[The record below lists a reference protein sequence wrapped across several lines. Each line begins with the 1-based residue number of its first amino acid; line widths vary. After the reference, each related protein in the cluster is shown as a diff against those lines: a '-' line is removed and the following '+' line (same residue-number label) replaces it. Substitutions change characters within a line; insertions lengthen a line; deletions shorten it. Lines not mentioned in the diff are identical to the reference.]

1 MPSTGTE
8 QSTKSQTVELSVESI
23 TTRLP
28 MLVGT
33 EGERA
38 VDVSRLREETGLITL
53 DDGYANTGSCQSSIT
68 YIDGDLG
75 ILRYR
80 GIPIEQVAS
89 QGTFLE
95 TALLLLQG
103 ELPSKRAL
111 ERFSQR
117 VTENSLLHE
126 GMRHHFEGFPPSAHP
141 MAILS
146 SMISALSCYRPELL
160 RKDDAEEDLMDSV
173 ALLMS
178 KVRTIAAF
186 SYKKS
191 IGEPIAYP
199 DPKRDY
205 SESFLNMMFSR
216 PHAEYEPSPEMV
228 RALQMFLIL
237 HADHEQNCSTSTA
250 RMVGSSGANMFASV
264 AAAVLALWGR
274 LHGGANASVVT
285 MLEEIKGG
293 GETAASTIE
302 KVKRKE
308 IKLYG
313 FGHRIYRAF
322 DPRVK
327 VFKRACDELLD
338 SLGRQDP
345 LVDIAREIEVRA
357 LADDYFTER
366 KLYPNVDF
374 YSGILLRAIGIPRNM
389 FTVMFAI
396 GRLPGWI
403 AHWTEGWRQ
412 DGRIHRPRQ
421 VYMGPAQRDYVP
433 LQERS

>member
-1 MPSTGTE
+1 MGAAE
-8 QSTKSQTVELSVESI
+8 LRVQDTVL
-23 TTRLP
+23 RLP
-28 MLVGT
+28 VIEGT
-33 EGERA
+33 EGDRA
-38 VDVSRLREETGLITL
+38 VDISRLREETGLVTL
-53 DDGYANTGSCQSSIT
+53 DDGYANTGSCQSAIT
-68 YIDGDLG
+68 FIDGEQG

-80 GIPIEQVAS
+80 GIPVEQLAS
-89 QGTFLE
+89 QGSFLE

-103 ELPSKRAL
+103 ELPSKGEL
-111 ERFSQR
+111 QRFSDR
-117 VTENSLLHE
+117 VTEYSLLHE
-126 GMRHHFEGFPPSAHP
+126 GMRHHFEGFPPTAHP

-160 RKDDAEEDLMDSV
+160 RKDDDEEDLQYTV
-173 ALLMS
+173 AMLMS

-216 PHAEYEPSPEMV
+216 PHVEFDPSPETI

-274 LHGGANASVVT
+274 LHGGANAAVVT
-285 MLEEIKGG
+285 MLEELHEGG
-293 GETAASTIE
+293 QTPASVIE
-302 KVKRKE
+302 QAKRKE
-308 IKLYG
+308 VKLSG

-338 SLGRQDP
+338 SVGRADP
-345 LVDIAREIEVRA
+345 LVDIAREIERLA
-357 LADDYFTER
+357 LADDYFVER
-366 KLYPNVDF
+366 QLYPNVDF
-374 YSGILLRAIGIPRNM
+374 YSGILLRALGIPRNM

-412 DGRIHRPRQ
+412 EGRIHRPRQ
-421 VYMGPAQRDYVP
+421 VYVGPAKRDYVP
-433 LQERS
+433 LLERT